1 MVATQSEGKL
11 PTVPR
16 LLRALERKPLT
27 TAILAILALTSVG
40 IGIYAIT
47 KTSQTSKDKTSVEFG
62 LSKNEA
68 TVSAFDKLVEEA
80 KESTDDESKTPTQPK
95 KTQPAPTP
103 KENLPE
109 ISIPKPFS
117 ILLLGY
123 DRRSKAESPYRTDV
137 IMLISL
143 SQDKSKLLLTSIP
156 RDLWIDGAR
165 INAFFAQGT
174 NVMKQKV
181 QKITSFPVDRY
192 VGIDFEDYKWLVNF
206 FGGVEVNV
214 ERAFTD
220 SSYPTGGDD
229 GIQTIHF
236 DAGFQR
242 LNGEQ
247 ALKYARSRKGDNNEG
262 SDFARAARQQKV
274 ILALANSI
282 PAKCS
287 GDEATCFSAI
297 ANRVDTDLTLNDVN
311 IFLEAVSRVGS
322 MRTSRVVLDYNYLY
336 NPPMEEYGGAWV
348 IVPIDPSYQTIHN
361 LLSGYLK

>member
-1 MVATQSEGKL
+1 MPNETKL
-11 PTVPR
+11 PVLAR
-16 LLRALERKPLT
+16 LLTILKKRTTTIAISIILGLT
-27 TAILAILALTSVG
+27 I
-40 IGIYAIT
+40 IGLSIYAIT
-47 KTSQTSKDKTSVEFG
+47 KSSRTVGGKPFVEFG

-68 TVSAFDKLVEEA
+68 TVSAFDKLVE
-80 KESTDDESKTPTQPK
+80 KEEIEEKPKASTQPK
-95 KTQPAPTP
+95 QNQPAAAP
-103 KENLPE
+103 KENLPT

-165 INAFFAQGT
+165 INAFFAQGPT
-174 NVMKQKV
+174 VMKQKM

-192 VGIDFEDYKWLVNF
+192 VGIDFEDYKWLIDF

-214 ERAFTD
+214 ERSFTD
-220 SSYPTGGDD
+220 SSYPNDWDTGT
-229 GIQTIHF
+229 QTIHF
-236 DAGFQR
+236 DAGYQK
-242 LNGEQ
+242 LNGDQ

-262 SDFARAARQQKV
+262 SDFARAARQQK
-274 ILALANSI
+274 IMLALTNSI

-297 ANRVDTDLTLNDVN
+297 ANHVDTDLTLNDAN
-311 IFLEAVSRVGS
+311 IFLEAVSRAGS
-322 MRTSRVVLDYNYLY
+322 MSTSRVVLDYNYLY
-336 NPPMEEYGGAWV
+336 NPPMEQYGGAWV
-348 IVPIDPSYQTIHN
+348 VVPIDPSYQTIHN
-361 LLSGYLK
+361 LLGSYLK